1 MIEDT
6 LKERGKSYGEFIDN
20 STIAQEL
27 KDVVRQGK
35 SWDFMEYDM
44 KEAIH
49 MILSKISR
57 LVTGDCSHLDTWED
71 LQGYPK
77 LVQDRL
83 KANEARPEPN
93 EDDLPREPL
102 SFEEWAEKEGWFESG
117 TLWFN
122 GPDCFY
128 YHSKEGLREL
138 YEEYI
143 KAHAKEDGGV
153 PPGDES

>member
-20 STIAQEL
+20 STIAQGL
-27 KDVVRQGK
+27 KDIVRQGK

-44 KEAIH
+44 KEAVH

-83 KANEARPEPN
+83 KAHETRPEPN
-93 EDDLPREPL
+93 EDDLLREPL
-102 SFEEWAEKEGWFESG
+102 SFEEWKISNDVEYGSG
-117 TLWFN
+117 YSL
-122 GPDCFY
+122 G
-128 YHSKEGLREL
+128 ELRDL
-138 YEEYI
+138 FEEYLE
-143 KAHAKEDGGV
+143 AHAKENGGV
-153 PPGDES
+153 PTGDEP